1 MKRYLLT
8 LLIVLAGTLSAK
20 AISYNEARDRA
31 WFLTDKMAYEL
42 NLTPDQYDRVY
53 QVNLDYFM
61 SIAYEADCY
70 GVYWNYR
77 DTDLRYIL
85 WDWQY
90 RLYVT
95 LDYFYRPIRWIR
107 SAWHYPIC
115 DHYRYGYYYYERP
128 RVYVSY
134 HGCNWKRRGHN
145 DVSPYKGW
153 RAERGPGMR
162 DRYDNN
168 RPGGR
173 PGTHNEPGRPS
184 NGRYDGN
191 HNNKGEHADRGNNDN
206 KGGRVDR
213 GNTDNKGGRV
223 DRGNNDNKGE
233 HADRGNRSNSDRN
246 VSTTPNRDRNVNTTP
261 NRDRNVNTTPNR
273 DRNVGTTPSR
283 DRNTTTSPSRD
294 RNVSTTP
301 SRNSNRGGT
310 VSSPSRNQNN
320 GSSNRSSNR
329 SSGRS
334 FGR

>member
-107 SAWHYPIC
+107 AAWHYPIC

-145 DVSPYKGW
+145 DVSPYRGW

-168 RPGGR
+168 RPSGR
-173 PGTHNEPGRPS
+173 PGTHNEPSRPS

-191 HNNKGEHADRGNNDN
+191 HNNKGGHA
-206 KGGRVDR
+206 DR

-223 DRGNNDNKGE
+223 DRNDHG
-233 HADRGNRSNSDRN
+233 SS
-246 VSTTPNRDRNVNTTP
+246 
-261 NRDRNVNTTPNR
+261 R
-273 DRNVGTTPSR
+273 DRNVGTMPGR
-283 DRNTTTSPSRD
+283 DRSTTTTKPSRD
-294 RNVSTTP
+294 RNVGTMPSRNNNVTFNRNRNTNSGAVSTP
-301 SRNSNRGGT
+301 SRNSNN
-310 VSSPSRNQNN
+310 RNSGN
-320 GSSNRSSNR
+320 SNR

>member
-107 SAWHYPIC
+107 AAWHYPIC

-145 DVSPYKGW
+145 DVSPYRGW

-173 PGTHNEPGRPS
+173 PGTHNEPSRPS

-191 HNNKGEHADRGNNDN
+191 HNNKGGHA
-206 KGGRVDR
+206 DR

-223 DRGNNDNKGE
+223 VRNDHG
-233 HADRGNRSNSDRN
+233 SS
-246 VSTTPNRDRNVNTTP
+246 
-261 NRDRNVNTTPNR
+261 R
-273 DRNVGTTPSR
+273 DRNVGTMPGRDRSTTTTKPSR
-283 DRNTTTSPSRD
+283 DHNVGTMPSRNNNVTFNRNRNTNSGA
-294 RNVSTTP
+294 VSTP
-301 SRNSNRGGT
+301 SRNSNN
-310 VSSPSRNQNN
+310 RNSGN
-320 GSSNRSSNR
+320 SNH

>member
-8 LLIVLAGTLSAK
+8 LLIILAGTLSAK

-107 SAWHYPIC
+107 AAWHYPIC

-145 DVSPYKGW
+145 DVSPYRGW

-173 PGTHNEPGRPS
+173 PGTHNEPSRPS
-184 NGRYDGN
+184 NGRYT
-191 HNNKGEHADRGNNDN
+191 DN

-213 GNTDNKGGRV
+213 GNTDNKGGHV
-223 DRGNNDNKGE
+223 DRGNTDNKGGHADRGNTDNKGG
-233 HADRGNRSNSDRN
+233 HADRGNRGNS
-246 VSTTPNRDRNVNTTP
+246 DRNVNTTP
-261 NRDRNVNTTPNR
+261 NRDRNVNTTP
-273 DRNVGTTPSR
+273 SR
-283 DRNTTTSPSRD
+283 DRNTTTRPSRD

-320 GSSNRSSNR
+320 GSSNRSS
-329 SSGRS
+329 GRS

>member
-107 SAWHYPIC
+107 AAWHYPIC

-145 DVSPYKGW
+145 DVSPYRGW

-168 RPGGR
+168 RPSGR
-173 PGTHNEPGRPS
+173 PGTHNEPSRPS

-191 HNNKGEHADRGNNDN
+191 HNN

-223 DRGNNDNKGE
+223 VRNDHG
-233 HADRGNRSNSDRN
+233 SS
-246 VSTTPNRDRNVNTTP
+246 
-261 NRDRNVNTTPNR
+261 R
-273 DRNVGTTPSR
+273 DRNVGTMPGR
-283 DRNTTTSPSRD
+283 DRSTTTTKPSRD
-294 RNVSTTP
+294 RNVGTMPSRNNNVTFNRNRNTNSGAVSTP
-301 SRNSNRGGT
+301 SRNSNN
-310 VSSPSRNQNN
+310 RNSGN
-320 GSSNRSSNR
+320 SNR

>member
-20 AISYNEARDRA
+20 ALSYSEARDRA

-53 QVNLDYFM
+53 QVNLDYFL
-61 SIAYEADCY
+61 SIDCESDCHSR
-70 GVYWNYR
+70 YWHYR
-77 DTDLRYIL
+77 DTDLRFIL

-95 LDYFYRPIRWIR
+95 LDYFYRPIRWVR
-107 SAWHYPIC
+107 AAWHYPIC

-145 DVSPYKGW
+145 DVSPYRGW
-153 RAERGPGMR
+153 RADRGPGMR

-173 PGTHNEPGRPS
+173 PGTHNEPTRPN
-184 NGRYDGN
+184 NGRYT
-191 HNNKGEHADRGNNDN
+191 DN
-206 KGGRVDR
+206 KGGRVDK

-223 DRGNNDNKGE
+223 DRNDQ
-233 HADRGNRSNSDRN
+233 NRNSNVGTKTTRERSTTTTRPSRERN
-246 VSTTPNRDRNVNTTP
+246 VGTMPSRNINVTLNRDRNT
-261 NRDRNVNTTPNR
+261 NR
-273 DRNVGTTPSR
+273 GA
-283 DRNTTTSPSRD
+283 
-294 RNVSTTP
+294 VSTP
-301 SRNSNRGGT
+301 SRNSNN
-310 VSSPSRNQNN
+310 RNSGN
-320 GSSNRSSNR
+320 SNR

>member
-1 MKRYLLT
+1 MKRYVLT

-77 DTDLRYIL
+77 ETDLRYIL

-107 SAWHYPIC
+107 AAWHYPIC

-145 DVSPYKGW
+145 DVSPYRGW

-168 RPGGR
+168 RPSGR
-173 PGTHNEPGRPS
+173 PGTHNEPSRPS

-191 HNNKGEHADRGNNDN
+191 HNN

-223 DRGNNDNKGE
+223 VRNDHG
-233 HADRGNRSNSDRN
+233 SS
-246 VSTTPNRDRNVNTTP
+246 
-261 NRDRNVNTTPNR
+261 R
-273 DRNVGTTPSR
+273 DRNVGTMPGR
-283 DRNTTTSPSRD
+283 DRSTTTTKPSRD
-294 RNVSTTP
+294 RNVGTMPSRNNNVTFNRNRNTNSGAVSTP
-301 SRNSNRGGT
+301 SRNSNN
-310 VSSPSRNQNN
+310 RNSGN
-320 GSSNRSSNR
+320 SNR

>member
-77 DTDLRYIL
+77 ETDLRYIL

-107 SAWHYPIC
+107 AAWHYPIC

-145 DVSPYKGW
+145 DVSPYRGW

-168 RPGGR
+168 RPSGR
-173 PGTHNEPGRPS
+173 PGTHNEPSRPS

-191 HNNKGEHADRGNNDN
+191 HNNKGGHADRGNHNN
-206 KGGRVDR
+206 KDG
-213 GNTDNKGGRV
+213 
-223 DRGNNDNKGE
+223 
-233 HADRGNRSNSDRN
+233 HADRGNRGNSDRN
-246 VSTTPNRDRNVNTTP
+246 VGTMPCRDRSTTTTKP
-261 NRDRNVNTTPNR
+261 SR
-273 DRNVGTTPSR
+273 DRNVGTMPSR
-283 DRNTTTSPSRD
+283 NNNVTFNRNRNTNSGA
-294 RNVSTTP
+294 VSTP
-301 SRNSNRGGT
+301 SRNSNN
-310 VSSPSRNQNN
+310 RNSGN
-320 GSSNRSSNR
+320 SNR

>member
-8 LLIVLAGTLSAK
+8 LLIVLSGTLSAK

-107 SAWHYPIC
+107 AAWHYPIC

-173 PGTHNEPGRPS
+173 PGTHNEPSRPS

-191 HNNKGEHADRGNNDN
+191 HNNKGGHADRGNNDN
-206 KGGRVDR
+206 KGGHADR
-213 GNTDNKGGRV
+213 GNHNNKDG
-223 DRGNNDNKGE
+223 

-246 VSTTPNRDRNVNTTP
+246 VGTMPGRDRSTTTTKP
-261 NRDRNVNTTPNR
+261 SR
-273 DRNVGTTPSR
+273 DRNVGTMPSR
-283 DRNTTTSPSRD
+283 NNNVTFNRNRNTNSGA
-294 RNVSTTP
+294 VSTP
-301 SRNSNRGGT
+301 SRNSNN
-310 VSSPSRNQNN
+310 RNSGN
-320 GSSNRSSNR
+320 SNR

>member
-107 SAWHYPIC
+107 AAWHYPIC

-145 DVSPYKGW
+145 DVSPYRGW

-173 PGTHNEPGRPS
+173 PGTHNEPSRPS

-191 HNNKGEHADRGNNDN
+191 HNNKGGHADRGNHNN
-206 KGGRVDR
+206 KDG
-213 GNTDNKGGRV
+213 
-223 DRGNNDNKGE
+223 
-233 HADRGNRSNSDRN
+233 HADRGNRGNS
-246 VSTTPNRDRNVNTTP
+246 DRNVNTTP
-261 NRDRNVNTTPNR
+261 NSDRNVNTTPSR
-273 DRNVGTTPSR
+273 DRNVNTTPSR
-283 DRNTTTSPSRD
+283 DRNTTTRPSRD

-310 VSSPSRNQNN
+310 VNSPSRNQN
-320 GSSNRSSNR
+320 NRSSNR

>member
-107 SAWHYPIC
+107 AAWHYPIC

-145 DVSPYKGW
+145 DVSPYRGW

-173 PGTHNEPGRPS
+173 PGTHNEPSRPS

-191 HNNKGEHADRGNNDN
+191 HNNKGGHADRGNHNN
-206 KGGRVDR
+206 KDG
-213 GNTDNKGGRV
+213 
-223 DRGNNDNKGE
+223 
-233 HADRGNRSNSDRN
+233 HADRGNRGNSDRN
-246 VSTTPNRDRNVNTTP
+246 VNTTPNSDRNVGTTPNRDRNVS
-261 NRDRNVNTTPNR
+261 
-273 DRNVGTTPSR
+273 TTPSR
-283 DRNTTTSPSRD
+283 DRNTTTRPSRD

-320 GSSNRSSNR
+320 RSSNR
-329 SSGRS
+329 SGGRS

>member
-107 SAWHYPIC
+107 AAWHYPIC

-145 DVSPYKGW
+145 DISPYRGW

-173 PGTHNEPGRPS
+173 PGTHNEPSRPS

-191 HNNKGEHADRGNNDN
+191 HNNKGGHADRGNHNN
-206 KGGRVDR
+206 KDG
-213 GNTDNKGGRV
+213 
-223 DRGNNDNKGE
+223 
-233 HADRGNRSNSDRN
+233 HADRGNRGNSDRN
-246 VSTTPNRDRNVNTTP
+246 VNTTPNSDRNVGTTPNRDRNVS
-261 NRDRNVNTTPNR
+261 
-273 DRNVGTTPSR
+273 TTPSR
-283 DRNTTTSPSRD
+283 DRNTTTRPSRD

-320 GSSNRSSNR
+320 RSSN
-329 SSGRS
+329 SSGGRS

>member
-107 SAWHYPIC
+107 AAWHYPIC

-145 DVSPYKGW
+145 DVSPYRGW

-173 PGTHNEPGRPS
+173 PGTHNEPSRPS
-184 NGRYDGN
+184 NGRYT
-191 HNNKGEHADRGNNDN
+191 DN

-213 GNTDNKGGRV
+213 GNTDNKGG
-223 DRGNNDNKGE
+223 
-233 HADRGNRSNSDRN
+233 HTDRGNRGNS
-246 VSTTPNRDRNVNTTP
+246 
-261 NRDRNVNTTPNR
+261 DRNVNTTPNR
-273 DRNVGTTPSR
+273 DRNVGTTPNRDRNVNTTPSR
-283 DRNTTTSPSRD
+283 DRNTTTRPSRD

-320 GSSNRSSNR
+320 RSSNR

>member
-107 SAWHYPIC
+107 AAWHYPIC

-145 DVSPYKGW
+145 DVSPYRGW

-162 DRYDNN
+162 DRYDNS

-173 PGTHNEPGRPS
+173 PGTHNEPSRPS

-191 HNNKGEHADRGNNDN
+191 HNNKGGHADRGNHNN
-206 KGGRVDR
+206 KDG
-213 GNTDNKGGRV
+213 
-223 DRGNNDNKGE
+223 

-246 VSTTPNRDRNVNTTP
+246 VGTMPGRDRSTTTTKP
-261 NRDRNVNTTPNR
+261 SR
-273 DRNVGTTPSR
+273 DRNVGTMPSR
-283 DRNTTTSPSRD
+283 NNNVTFNRNRNTNSGA
-294 RNVSTTP
+294 VSTP
-301 SRNSNRGGT
+301 SRNSNN
-310 VSSPSRNQNN
+310 RNSGN
-320 GSSNRSSNR
+320 SNR

>member
-42 NLTPDQYDRVY
+42 NLTPEQYDRVY

-77 DTDLRYIL
+77 ETDLRYIL

-107 SAWHYPIC
+107 AAWHYPIC

-145 DVSPYKGW
+145 DVSPYRGW

-173 PGTHNEPGRPS
+173 PGTHNEPSRPS

-191 HNNKGEHADRGNNDN
+191 HNN

-223 DRGNNDNKGE
+223 VRNDHG
-233 HADRGNRSNSDRN
+233 SS
-246 VSTTPNRDRNVNTTP
+246 
-261 NRDRNVNTTPNR
+261 R
-273 DRNVGTTPSR
+273 DRNVGTMPGRDRSTTTTKPSR
-283 DRNTTTSPSRD
+283 DHNVGTMPSRNNNVTFNRNRNTNSGA
-294 RNVSTTP
+294 VSTP
-301 SRNSNRGGT
+301 SRNSNN
-310 VSSPSRNQNN
+310 RNSGN
-320 GSSNRSSNR
+320 SNR

>member
-77 DTDLRYIL
+77 ETDLRYIL

-107 SAWHYPIC
+107 AAWHYPIC

-145 DVSPYKGW
+145 DVSPYRGW

-173 PGTHNEPGRPS
+173 PGTHNEPSRPS

-191 HNNKGEHADRGNNDN
+191 HNN

-223 DRGNNDNKGE
+223 VRNDHG
-233 HADRGNRSNSDRN
+233 SS
-246 VSTTPNRDRNVNTTP
+246 
-261 NRDRNVNTTPNR
+261 R
-273 DRNVGTTPSR
+273 DRNVGTMPGR
-283 DRNTTTSPSRD
+283 DRSTTTTKPSRD
-294 RNVSTTP
+294 RNVGTMPSRNNNVTFNRNRNTNSGAVSTP
-301 SRNSNRGGT
+301 SRNSNN
-310 VSSPSRNQNN
+310 RNSGN
-320 GSSNRSSNR
+320 SNH

>member
-107 SAWHYPIC
+107 AAWHYPIC

-145 DVSPYKGW
+145 DVSPYRGW

-173 PGTHNEPGRPS
+173 PGTHNEPSRPS

-191 HNNKGEHADRGNNDN
+191 HNKGGHADRGNHNN
-206 KGGRVDR
+206 KDG
-213 GNTDNKGGRV
+213 
-223 DRGNNDNKGE
+223 
-233 HADRGNRSNSDRN
+233 HADRGNRGNSDRN
-246 VSTTPNRDRNVNTTP
+246 VGTMPSRDRSTTTTKP
-261 NRDRNVNTTPNR
+261 SR
-273 DRNVGTTPSR
+273 DRNVGTMPSR
-283 DRNTTTSPSRD
+283 NNNVTFNRNRNTNSGA
-294 RNVSTTP
+294 VSTP
-301 SRNSNRGGT
+301 SRNSNN
-310 VSSPSRNQNN
+310 RNSGN
-320 GSSNRSSNR
+320 SNH

>member
-77 DTDLRYIL
+77 ETDLRYIL

-107 SAWHYPIC
+107 AAWHYPIC

-145 DVSPYKGW
+145 DVSPYRGW

-173 PGTHNEPGRPS
+173 PGTHNEPSRPS

-191 HNNKGEHADRGNNDN
+191 HNN

-213 GNTDNKGGRV
+213 GNTDNKGGR
-223 DRGNNDNKGE
+223 
-233 HADRGNRSNSDRN
+233 ADRGNRGNSDRN
-246 VSTTPNRDRNVNTTP
+246 VGTMPGRDRSTTTTKP
-261 NRDRNVNTTPNR
+261 SR
-273 DRNVGTTPSR
+273 DRNVGTMPSR
-283 DRNTTTSPSRD
+283 NNNVTFNRNRNTNSGA
-294 RNVSTTP
+294 VSTP
-301 SRNSNRGGT
+301 SRNSNN
-310 VSSPSRNQNN
+310 RNSGN
-320 GSSNRSSNR
+320 SNR

>member
-107 SAWHYPIC
+107 AAWHYPIC

-145 DVSPYKGW
+145 DVSPYRGW

-173 PGTHNEPGRPS
+173 PGTHNEPSRPS
-184 NGRYDGN
+184 NGRYDG
-191 HNNKGEHADRGNNDN
+191 N

-213 GNTDNKGGRV
+213 GNTDNKGG
-223 DRGNNDNKGE
+223 
-233 HADRGNRSNSDRN
+233 HTDRGNRGNS
-246 VSTTPNRDRNVNTTP
+246 DRNVNTTP
-261 NRDRNVNTTPNR
+261 NRDRNVNTTP
-273 DRNVGTTPSR
+273 SR
-283 DRNTTTSPSRD
+283 DRNTTTRPSRD

-320 GSSNRSSNR
+320 RSSN
-329 SSGRS
+329 SSGGRS

>member
-107 SAWHYPIC
+107 AAWHYPIC

-145 DVSPYKGW
+145 DVSPYRGW

-173 PGTHNEPGRPS
+173 PGTHNEPSRPS
-184 NGRYDGN
+184 NGRYDG
-191 HNNKGEHADRGNNDN
+191 N

-223 DRGNNDNKGE
+223 DRN
-233 HADRGNRSNSDRN
+233 DRGNSDRN
-246 VSTTPNRDRNVNTTP
+246 VGTTT
-261 NRDRNVNTTPNR
+261 NR
-273 DRNVGTTPSR
+273 DRNVGTTTNR
-283 DRNTTTSPSRD
+283 DRNTTTRPSRD
-294 RNVSTTP
+294 RNVGTTP

-320 GSSNRSSNR
+320 GSSNRSS
-329 SSGRS
+329 GRS

>member
-107 SAWHYPIC
+107 AAWHYPIC

-145 DVSPYKGW
+145 DVSPYRGW

-173 PGTHNEPGRPS
+173 PGTHNEPSRPS

-191 HNNKGEHADRGNNDN
+191 HNNKGGHADRGNHNN
-206 KGGRVDR
+206 KDG
-213 GNTDNKGGRV
+213 
-223 DRGNNDNKGE
+223 
-233 HADRGNRSNSDRN
+233 HADRGNRGNS
-246 VSTTPNRDRNVNTTP
+246 DRNVNTTP
-261 NRDRNVNTTPNR
+261 NS
-273 DRNVGTTPSR
+273 DRNVGTTPNSDRNVSTTPSR
-283 DRNTTTSPSRD
+283 DRNTTTRPSRD

-320 GSSNRSSNR
+320 RSSNR
-329 SSGRS
+329 SGGRS

>member
-107 SAWHYPIC
+107 AAWHYPIC

-134 HGCNWKRRGHN
+134 HGYNWKRRGHN
-145 DVSPYKGW
+145 DVSPYRGW

-173 PGTHNEPGRPS
+173 PGTHNEPSRPS

-191 HNNKGEHADRGNNDN
+191 HNNKGGHADRGNHNN
-206 KGGRVDR
+206 KDG
-213 GNTDNKGGRV
+213 
-223 DRGNNDNKGE
+223 

-246 VSTTPNRDRNVNTTP
+246 VGTMPGRDRSTTTTKP
-261 NRDRNVNTTPNR
+261 SR
-273 DRNVGTTPSR
+273 DRNVGTMPSR
-283 DRNTTTSPSRD
+283 NNNVTFNRNRNTNSGA
-294 RNVSTTP
+294 VSTP
-301 SRNSNRGGT
+301 SRNSNN
-310 VSSPSRNQNN
+310 RNSGN
-320 GSSNRSSNR
+320 SNR

>member
-1 MKRYLLT
+1 MKRYVLT
-8 LLIVLAGTLSAK
+8 RLIVLAGTLSAK

-42 NLTPDQYDRVY
+42 NLTHDQYDRVY

-107 SAWHYPIC
+107 AAWHYPIC

-145 DVSPYKGW
+145 DVSPYRGW

-173 PGTHNEPGRPS
+173 PGTHNEPSRPS

-191 HNNKGEHADRGNNDN
+191 HNNKGGHTDRGNHNNEGGHADRGNHNN
-206 KGGRVDR
+206 KDG
-213 GNTDNKGGRV
+213 
-223 DRGNNDNKGE
+223 
-233 HADRGNRSNSDRN
+233 HADRGNRGNSDRN
-246 VSTTPNRDRNVNTTP
+246 VGTMPGRDRSTTTTKP
-261 NRDRNVNTTPNR
+261 SR
-273 DRNVGTTPSR
+273 DRNVGTMPSR
-283 DRNTTTSPSRD
+283 NNNVTFNRNRNTNSGA
-294 RNVSTTP
+294 VSTP
-301 SRNSNRGGT
+301 SRNSNN
-310 VSSPSRNQNN
+310 RNSGN
-320 GSSNRSSNR
+320 SNR

>member
-107 SAWHYPIC
+107 AAWHYPIC

-145 DVSPYKGW
+145 DVSPYRGW

-173 PGTHNEPGRPS
+173 PGTHNEPSRPS

-191 HNNKGEHADRGNNDN
+191 HNN

-223 DRGNNDNKGE
+223 VRNDRG
-233 HADRGNRSNSDRN
+233 SS
-246 VSTTPNRDRNVNTTP
+246 
-261 NRDRNVNTTPNR
+261 R
-273 DRNVGTTPSR
+273 DRNVGTMPSR
-283 DRNTTTSPSRD
+283 DRSTTTTKPSRD
-294 RNVSTTP
+294 RNVGTMPSRNNNVTFNRNRNTNSGAVSTP
-301 SRNSNRGGT
+301 SRNSNN
-310 VSSPSRNQNN
+310 RNSGN
-320 GSSNRSSNR
+320 SNRSSV
-329 SSGRS
+329 RS

>member
-77 DTDLRYIL
+77 ETDLRYIL

-107 SAWHYPIC
+107 AAWHYPIC

-145 DVSPYKGW
+145 DVSPYRGW

-173 PGTHNEPGRPS
+173 PGTHNEPSRPS

-191 HNNKGEHADRGNNDN
+191 HNNKGGHA
-206 KGGRVDR
+206 DR

-223 DRGNNDNKGE
+223 DRNDHG
-233 HADRGNRSNSDRN
+233 SS
-246 VSTTPNRDRNVNTTP
+246 
-261 NRDRNVNTTPNR
+261 R
-273 DRNVGTTPSR
+273 DRNVGTMPSR
-283 DRNTTTSPSRD
+283 DRSTTTTKPSRD
-294 RNVSTTP
+294 RNVGTMPSRNNNVTFNRNRNTNSGAVSTP
-301 SRNSNRGGT
+301 SRNSNN
-310 VSSPSRNQNN
+310 RNSGN
-320 GSSNRSSNR
+320 SNR

>member
-42 NLTPDQYDRVY
+42 NLTPEQYDRVY

-107 SAWHYPIC
+107 AAWHYPIC

-145 DVSPYKGW
+145 DVSPYRGW

-173 PGTHNEPGRPS
+173 PGTHNEPSRPS

-191 HNNKGEHADRGNNDN
+191 HNN

-223 DRGNNDNKGE
+223 VRNDHG
-233 HADRGNRSNSDRN
+233 SS
-246 VSTTPNRDRNVNTTP
+246 
-261 NRDRNVNTTPNR
+261 R
-273 DRNVGTTPSR
+273 DRNVGTMPGRDRSTTTTKPSR
-283 DRNTTTSPSRD
+283 DHNVGTMPSRNNNVTFNRNRNTNSGA
-294 RNVSTTP
+294 VSTP
-301 SRNSNRGGT
+301 SRNSNN
-310 VSSPSRNQNN
+310 RNSGN
-320 GSSNRSSNR
+320 SNR

>member
-1 MKRYLLT
+1 MNRYLLT

-107 SAWHYPIC
+107 AAWHYPIC

-145 DVSPYKGW
+145 DVSPYRGW

-168 RPGGR
+168 RPSGR
-173 PGTHNEPGRPS
+173 PGTHNEPSRPS

-191 HNNKGEHADRGNNDN
+191 HNNKGGHADRGNHNN
-206 KGGRVDR
+206 KDG
-213 GNTDNKGGRV
+213 
-223 DRGNNDNKGE
+223 
-233 HADRGNRSNSDRN
+233 HADRGNRGNSDRN
-246 VSTTPNRDRNVNTTP
+246 VGTMPGRDRSTTTTKP
-261 NRDRNVNTTPNR
+261 SR
-273 DRNVGTTPSR
+273 DRNVGTMPSR
-283 DRNTTTSPSRD
+283 NNNVTFNRNRNTNSGA
-294 RNVSTTP
+294 VSTP
-301 SRNSNRGGT
+301 SRNSNN
-310 VSSPSRNQNN
+310 RNSGN
-320 GSSNRSSNR
+320 SNH

>member
-8 LLIVLAGTLSAK
+8 LLIILAGTLSAK

-107 SAWHYPIC
+107 AAWHYPIC

-145 DVSPYKGW
+145 DVSPYRGW

-173 PGTHNEPGRPS
+173 PGTHNEPSRPS

-191 HNNKGEHADRGNNDN
+191 HNNKGGHADRGNHNN
-206 KGGRVDR
+206 KDG
-213 GNTDNKGGRV
+213 
-223 DRGNNDNKGE
+223 
-233 HADRGNRSNSDRN
+233 HADRGNRGNS
-246 VSTTPNRDRNVNTTP
+246 DRNVNTTP
-261 NRDRNVNTTPNR
+261 NSDRNVN
-273 DRNVGTTPSR
+273 TTPSR
-283 DRNTTTSPSRD
+283 DRNTTTTKPSRD
-294 RNVSTTP
+294 RNVGTMPSRNNNVTFNRNRNTNSGAVSTP
-301 SRNSNRGGT
+301 SRNSNN
-310 VSSPSRNQNN
+310 RNSGN
-320 GSSNRSSNR
+320 SNR

>member
-107 SAWHYPIC
+107 AAWHYPIC

-145 DVSPYKGW
+145 DVSPYRGW

-173 PGTHNEPGRPS
+173 PGTHNEPSRPS

-191 HNNKGEHADRGNNDN
+191 HNNKGGHADRGNHNN
-206 KGGRVDR
+206 KNG
-213 GNTDNKGGRV
+213 
-223 DRGNNDNKGE
+223 

-246 VSTTPNRDRNVNTTP
+246 VGTMPGRDRSTTTTKPSRDH
-261 NRDRNVNTTPNR
+261 
-273 DRNVGTTPSR
+273 NVGTMPSR
-283 DRNTTTSPSRD
+283 NNNVTFNRNRNTNSGA
-294 RNVSTTP
+294 VSTP
-301 SRNSNRGGT
+301 SRNSNN
-310 VSSPSRNQNN
+310 RNSGN
-320 GSSNRSSNR
+320 SNR

>member
-107 SAWHYPIC
+107 AAWHYPIC

-145 DVSPYKGW
+145 DVSPYRGW

-173 PGTHNEPGRPS
+173 PGTHNEPSRPS

-191 HNNKGEHADRGNNDN
+191 HNNKGGHADRGNHNN
-206 KGGRVDR
+206 KDG
-213 GNTDNKGGRV
+213 
-223 DRGNNDNKGE
+223 
-233 HADRGNRSNSDRN
+233 HADRGNRGNS
-246 VSTTPNRDRNVNTTP
+246 DRNVNTTP
-261 NRDRNVNTTPNR
+261 NSDRNVN
-273 DRNVGTTPSR
+273 TTPSR
-283 DRNTTTSPSRD
+283 DRNTTTRPSRD

-320 GSSNRSSNR
+320 RSSN
-329 SSGRS
+329 SSGGRS

>member
-53 QVNLDYFM
+53 QVNLEYFM

-145 DVSPYKGW
+145 DVSPYRGW

-173 PGTHNEPGRPS
+173 PGTHNEPSRPS

-191 HNNKGEHADRGNNDN
+191 HNN

-223 DRGNNDNKGE
+223 VRNDHG
-233 HADRGNRSNSDRN
+233 SS
-246 VSTTPNRDRNVNTTP
+246 
-261 NRDRNVNTTPNR
+261 R
-273 DRNVGTTPSR
+273 DRNVGTMPSR
-283 DRNTTTSPSRD
+283 NNNVTFNRNRNTNSGA
-294 RNVSTTP
+294 VSTP
-301 SRNSNRGGT
+301 SRNSNN
-310 VSSPSRNQNN
+310 RNSGN
-320 GSSNRSSNR
+320 SNR

>member
-77 DTDLRYIL
+77 ETDLRYIL

-107 SAWHYPIC
+107 AAWHYPIC

-145 DVSPYKGW
+145 DVSPYRGW

-173 PGTHNEPGRPS
+173 PGTHNEPSRPS

-191 HNNKGEHADRGNNDN
+191 HNNKGGHADRGNHNN
-206 KGGRVDR
+206 KDG
-213 GNTDNKGGRV
+213 
-223 DRGNNDNKGE
+223 
-233 HADRGNRSNSDRN
+233 HADRGNRGNSDRN
-246 VSTTPNRDRNVNTTP
+246 VGTMPGRDRSTTTTKPSRDH
-261 NRDRNVNTTPNR
+261 
-273 DRNVGTTPSR
+273 NVGTMPSR
-283 DRNTTTSPSRD
+283 NNNVTFNRNRNTNSGA
-294 RNVSTTP
+294 VSTP
-301 SRNSNRGGT
+301 SRNSNN
-310 VSSPSRNQNN
+310 RNSGN
-320 GSSNRSSNR
+320 SNR

>member
-8 LLIVLAGTLSAK
+8 ILIVLAGTLSGK

-107 SAWHYPIC
+107 AAWHYPIC

-145 DVSPYKGW
+145 DVSPYRGW

-168 RPGGR
+168 RPSGR
-173 PGTHNEPGRPS
+173 PGTHNEPSRPS

-191 HNNKGEHADRGNNDN
+191 HNNKGGHADRGNHNN
-206 KGGRVDR
+206 KDG
-213 GNTDNKGGRV
+213 
-223 DRGNNDNKGE
+223 
-233 HADRGNRSNSDRN
+233 HADRGNRGNSDRN
-246 VSTTPNRDRNVNTTP
+246 VGTMPGRDRSTTTTKP
-261 NRDRNVNTTPNR
+261 SR
-273 DRNVGTTPSR
+273 DRNVGTMPSR
-283 DRNTTTSPSRD
+283 NNNVTFNRNRNTNSGA
-294 RNVSTTP
+294 VSTP
-301 SRNSNRGGT
+301 SRNSNN
-310 VSSPSRNQNN
+310 RNSGN
-320 GSSNRSSNR
+320 SNR

>member
-1 MKRYLLT
+1 MKRYVLT

-77 DTDLRYIL
+77 ETDLRYIL

-107 SAWHYPIC
+107 AAWHYPIC

-145 DVSPYKGW
+145 DVSPYRGW

-173 PGTHNEPGRPS
+173 PGTHNEPSRPS

-191 HNNKGEHADRGNNDN
+191 HNNKGGHADRGNHNN
-206 KGGRVDR
+206 KDG
-213 GNTDNKGGRV
+213 
-223 DRGNNDNKGE
+223 
-233 HADRGNRSNSDRN
+233 HADRGNRGNSDRN
-246 VSTTPNRDRNVNTTP
+246 VGTMPSRDRSTTTTKP
-261 NRDRNVNTTPNR
+261 SR
-273 DRNVGTTPSR
+273 DRNVGTMPSR
-283 DRNTTTSPSRD
+283 NNNVTFNRNRNTNSGA
-294 RNVSTTP
+294 VSTP
-301 SRNSNRGGT
+301 SRNSNN
-310 VSSPSRNQNN
+310 RNSGN
-320 GSSNRSSNR
+320 SNR

>member
-77 DTDLRYIL
+77 ETDLRYIL

-107 SAWHYPIC
+107 AAWHYPIC

-173 PGTHNEPGRPS
+173 PGTHNEPSRPS

-191 HNNKGEHADRGNNDN
+191 HNN

-223 DRGNNDNKGE
+223 VRNDHG
-233 HADRGNRSNSDRN
+233 SS
-246 VSTTPNRDRNVNTTP
+246 
-261 NRDRNVNTTPNR
+261 R
-273 DRNVGTTPSR
+273 DRNVGTMPGR
-283 DRNTTTSPSRD
+283 DRSTTTTKPSRD
-294 RNVSTTP
+294 RNVGTMPSRNNNVTFNRNRNTNSGAVSTP
-301 SRNSNRGGT
+301 SRNSNN
-310 VSSPSRNQNN
+310 RNSGN
-320 GSSNRSSNR
+320 SNR

>member
-70 GVYWNYR
+70 GAYWNYR
-77 DTDLRYIL
+77 ETDLRYIL

-107 SAWHYPIC
+107 AAWHYPIC

-145 DVSPYKGW
+145 DVSPYRGW

-173 PGTHNEPGRPS
+173 PGTHNEPSRPS

-191 HNNKGEHADRGNNDN
+191 HNNKGGHADRGNHNN
-206 KGGRVDR
+206 KDG
-213 GNTDNKGGRV
+213 
-223 DRGNNDNKGE
+223 

-246 VSTTPNRDRNVNTTP
+246 VGTMPGRDRSTTTTKP
-261 NRDRNVNTTPNR
+261 SR
-273 DRNVGTTPSR
+273 DRNVGTMPSR
-283 DRNTTTSPSRD
+283 NNNVTFNRNRNTNSGA
-294 RNVSTTP
+294 VSTP
-301 SRNSNRGGT
+301 SRNSNN
-310 VSSPSRNQNN
+310 RNSGN
-320 GSSNRSSNR
+320 SNR

>member
-107 SAWHYPIC
+107 AAWHYPIC

-145 DVSPYKGW
+145 DVSPYRGW

-173 PGTHNEPGRPS
+173 PGTHNEPSRPS

-191 HNNKGEHADRGNNDN
+191 HNNKGG
-206 KGGRVDR
+206 
-213 GNTDNKGGRV
+213 
-223 DRGNNDNKGE
+223 
-233 HADRGNRSNSDRN
+233 HADRGNRGNSDRN
-246 VSTTPNRDRNVNTTP
+246 VGTMPGRDRSTTTTKP
-261 NRDRNVNTTPNR
+261 SR
-273 DRNVGTTPSR
+273 DRNVGTMPSR
-283 DRNTTTSPSRD
+283 NNNVTFNRNRNTNSGA
-294 RNVSTTP
+294 VSTP
-301 SRNSNRGGT
+301 SRNSNN
-310 VSSPSRNQNN
+310 RNSGN
-320 GSSNRSSNR
+320 SNR

>member
-20 AISYNEARDRA
+20 ALSYSEARDRA

-61 SIAYEADCY
+61 SIAYESDCY
-70 GVYWNYR
+70 GHYWNYR
-77 DTDLRYIL
+77 DTDLRFIL

-107 SAWHYPIC
+107 STWHYPIC

-153 RAERGPGMR
+153 RADRGPGMR

-173 PGTHNEPGRPS
+173 PGTHNEPTRPS

-191 HNNKGEHADRGNNDN
+191 HDN

-223 DRGNNDNKGE
+223 DRN
-233 HADRGNRSNSDRN
+233 DRGS
-246 VSTTPNRDRNVNTTP
+246 
-261 NRDRNVNTTPNR
+261 NR
-273 DRNVGTTPSR
+273 DRNVGTMPSR
-283 DRNTTTSPSRD
+283 DRSTTTTKPSRD
-294 RNVSTTP
+294 RNVGTMPSRNNNVTFNRDRSTNSSTVSTP
-301 SRNSNRGGT
+301 SRS
-310 VSSPSRNQNN
+310 
-320 GSSNRSSNR
+320 SSNRNSGNSNR

>member
-107 SAWHYPIC
+107 AAWHYPIC

-145 DVSPYKGW
+145 DVSPYRGW

-173 PGTHNEPGRPS
+173 PGTHNEPSRPS
-184 NGRYDGN
+184 NGRYDG
-191 HNNKGEHADRGNNDN
+191 N

-223 DRGNNDNKGE
+223 DRGNTDNKGG
-233 HADRGNRSNSDRN
+233 HADRGNRGNS
-246 VSTTPNRDRNVNTTP
+246 DRNVNTTP
-261 NRDRNVNTTPNR
+261 NRDRNVNTTP
-273 DRNVGTTPSR
+273 SR
-283 DRNTTTSPSRD
+283 DRNTTTRPSRD

-320 GSSNRSSNR
+320 RSSNR

>member
-107 SAWHYPIC
+107 AAWHYPIC

-145 DVSPYKGW
+145 DVSPYRGW

-173 PGTHNEPGRPS
+173 PGTHNEPSRPS

-191 HNNKGEHADRGNNDN
+191 HNNKGGHADRGNHNN
-206 KGGRVDR
+206 KDG
-213 GNTDNKGGRV
+213 
-223 DRGNNDNKGE
+223 
-233 HADRGNRSNSDRN
+233 HADRGNRGNSDRN
-246 VSTTPNRDRNVNTTP
+246 VGTTPNSDRNVGTTPNRDRN
-261 NRDRNVNTTPNR
+261 
-273 DRNVGTTPSR
+273 
-283 DRNTTTSPSRD
+283 TTTRPSRD

-320 GSSNRSSNR
+320 RSSNR
-329 SSGRS
+329 SGGRS

>member
-107 SAWHYPIC
+107 AAWHYPIC

-145 DVSPYKGW
+145 DVSPYRGW

-173 PGTHNEPGRPS
+173 PGTHNEPSRPS
-184 NGRYDGN
+184 NGRYDG
-191 HNNKGEHADRGNNDN
+191 N

-213 GNTDNKGGRV
+213 GNTDNKGGHI
-223 DRGNNDNKGE
+223 DRGNTDNKGG
-233 HADRGNRSNSDRN
+233 HADRGNRGNSDRN
-246 VSTTPNRDRNVNTTP
+246 VGTMPGRDRSTTTTKP
-261 NRDRNVNTTPNR
+261 SR
-273 DRNVGTTPSR
+273 DRNVGTMPSR
-283 DRNTTTSPSRD
+283 NNNVTFNRNRNTNSGA
-294 RNVSTTP
+294 VSTP
-301 SRNSNRGGT
+301 SRNSNN
-310 VSSPSRNQNN
+310 RNSGN
-320 GSSNRSSNR
+320 SNR